1 MFFLISG
8 SAASG
13 KTTLVRGLPTL
24 LTRVVCHDADER
36 VATTGAE
43 RCAQLEQWV
52 ADALLAQQTGDDFLL
67 TSNSPLGELLACPSA
82 PGLAS
87 IAACVLDCA
96 DQVRVVRLRA
106 RGIDPDWPPSQ
117 HLLNWASW
125 HRLHAWDPQWEPHV
139 ITGNGPA
146 THRYDRWRSWQQ
158 GDPRWQVDLLD
169 TTTLTIDETLH
180 WLAAWVERKRNVPVA
195 LTAANRWWETSC

>member
-13 KTTLVRGLPTL
+13 KTTLVRRLPTL

-36 VATTGAE
+36 VATTGEE

-52 ADALLAQQTGDDFLL
+52 ADALSAQQAGNDFLL

-82 PGLAS
+82 PRLAS

-96 DQVRVVRLRA
+96 DRVRVTRLRA
-106 RGIDPDWPPSQ
+106 RGIDPRWPPSQ
-117 HLLNWASW
+117 AFLRLSTKRCTGWRLGSNASGT
-125 HRLHAWDPQWEPHV
+125 R
-139 ITGNGPA
+139 
-146 THRYDRWRSWQQ
+146 RS
-158 GDPRWQVDLLD
+158 
-169 TTTLTIDETLH
+169 H
-180 WLAAWVERKRNVPVA
+180 WLPQPAGGQPA
-195 LTAANRWWETSC
+195 